1 MVRLRRSPER
11 DDAGAG
17 PRSHTWPPGPV
28 DAEAELVDSRTP
40 ATERYAVGPVHPV
53 GQLAARIALWGAVA
67 IGCLGAIVGFVR
79 PPVEAVGPVAEHG
92 DESLVPAPVAGAA
105 EIAVE
110 AWLTATADERDR
122 LEELF
127 VDDVSFGDHHAET
140 LAVGDVTTVG
150 GRRVDEG
157 YWSVVVAVAVV
168 EEMPPGA
175 EATQSSG
182 DDPGQGVGDDLGQD
196 GAAPRAPRWFVE
208 VGVVGGADD
217 GFAALTT
224 PAILPGPPPTPDGW
238 TRGGPG
244 ERRPDPDSTVVATV
258 EGFLNALL
266 TGDGDPL
273 RYLAP
278 GGSVTVAESPPF
290 AELVMMD
297 LTVEDIDDT
306 TARAWT
312 RVRVTTPGGA
322 RRVAA
327 YEVLVVERVD
337 RWEILELSGVPTA
350 VEPPAREAS
359 PPAAGSSEPA

>member
-11 DDAGAG
+11 GGAG
-17 PRSHTWPPGPV
+17 PPADTWPPGPV
-28 DAEAELVDSRTP
+28 DVEAELVDNRTP

-67 IGCLGAIVGFVR
+67 VGCLGAVVGFVR
-79 PPVEAVGPVAEHG
+79 PPVEVVEPAAEHV

-110 AWLTATADERDR
+110 AWLTATADERER

-127 VDDVSFGDHHAET
+127 VDDVSFSDHHVET
-140 LAVGDVTTVG
+140 LAVGDATTVG

-168 EEMPPGA
+168 EEVPPGA
-175 EATQSSG
+175 EPTQSSG
-182 DDPGQGVGDDLGQD
+182 DGPGHGVGDDRGQDD
-196 GAAPRAPRWFVE
+196 GAARRASRWFVE

-238 TRGGPG
+238 VHGGPD
-244 ERRPDPDSTVVATV
+244 ERRPDPDDTVVSTV
-258 EGFLNALL
+258 EGFLGALL

-278 GGSVTVAESPPF
+278 GGSVTVAENPPF
-290 AELVMMD
+290 AELAVMD

-312 RVRVTTPGGA
+312 RVQVTTPGGA

-337 RWEILELSGVPTA
+337 RWEILELSGVPTT
-350 VEPPAREAS
+350 VEPPAREGS